1 MSKRAPQFK
10 RHERDFYATP
20 EHAVV
25 PLIPHLR
32 HGIEYTEPC
41 GGDGRLIDH
50 LTKLNGSPCV
60 DAFDLE
66 PMREDIKQADALDPF
81 KADLIITNPPWDR
94 KILHPMINHF
104 KAIAP
109 TWLLF
114 DSDWA
119 YTKQAAAFLPYCAK
133 IVSIGRV
140 KWFDNKAGKDNA
152 AWYLF
157 GRDEVPT
164 VFYGHKTEQIKLL

>member
-1 MSKRAPQFK
+1 MGKRSSFV

-20 EHAVV
+20 EHAVT
-25 PLIPHLR
+25 PLLPYLEDSSIFV
-32 HGIEYTEPC
+32 EPC
-41 GGDGRLIDH
+41 AGDGRLIDH
-50 LTKLNGSPCV
+50 LHKAGHICTL
-60 DAFDLE
+60 AFDIE
-66 PMREDIKQADALDPF
+66 PMRTDVEQGDALEDF

-94 KILHPMINHF
+94 KILHPMIEHF
-104 KAIAP
+104 TSIAP

-119 YTKQAAAFLPYCAK
+119 HTLQSSKYMKWCSK

-157 GRDEVPT
+157 DRKSNNT
-164 VFYGHKTEQIKLL
+164 AFYGRINKDK